1 VELGIGNFS
10 CCMCMHDKVEGF
22 LISKRLGV
30 SSFSNNKFVV
40 LGIQSILKYRSRF
53 GFGNYLIKILYFDN
67 Y

>member
-1 VELGIGNFS
+1 
-10 CCMCMHDKVEGF
+10 MCMHDKVEGF

>member
-1 VELGIGNFS
+1 
-10 CCMCMHDKVEGF
+10 MCMHDKVEGF

-53 GFGNYLIKILYFDN
+53 GFGNYLKYYTLIIINVLYCC